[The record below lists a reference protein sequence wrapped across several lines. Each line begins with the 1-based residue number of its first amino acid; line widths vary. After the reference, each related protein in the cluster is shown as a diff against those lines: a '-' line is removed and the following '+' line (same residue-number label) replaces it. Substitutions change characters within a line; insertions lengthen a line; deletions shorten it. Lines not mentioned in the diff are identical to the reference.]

1 MTASRKLP
9 EHEAKLERIKEKLQQ
24 GRYEVD
30 IPRLADA
37 LTHAMSLSQIE
48 RLQ

>member
-1 MTASRKLP
+1 MTDR
-9 EHEAKLERIKEKLQQ
+9 EHESRLEQLKEKLRQ
-24 GRYEVD
+24 GQYEVD